1 MGAAMRLA
9 GTAVLTVALL
19 ALTAG
24 CGGDRQRADATPS
37 AAPAADAA
45 PRRASLLP
53 SNDDPFTVRG
63 SGFRRRE
70 LVRVTVTRLGA
81 ATGRTRRV
89 RAGAR
94 GTFMLGFAGFEPC
107 RGLRG
112 KAIGS
117 RGSRASFVL
126 NSVTC

>member
-1 MGAAMRLA
+1 MRLA
-9 GTAVLTVALL
+9 AAVLLSAALL
-19 ALTAG
+19 APGA
-24 CGGDRQRADATPS
+24 AA
-37 AAPAADAA
+37 AAPAAFPPAAPDAV

-53 SNDDPFTVRG
+53 SNNDPFRVRG

-70 LVRVTVTRLGA
+70 LVRVTVTVLGA
-81 ATGRTRRV
+81 PSGRTRRA

-94 GTFMLGFAGFEPC
+94 GTFVLGFPGIEPC
-107 RGLRG
+107 RGVRG
-112 KAIGS
+112 RAIGT